1 MEIFIKKGFKS
12 ELISSIILIILGLL
26 LFFESVDTIITISY
40 IIGSLIIAMGT
51 LAFIN
56 YFTSGDSYKGLSIGY
71 GLICVIL
78 GVLIITNPV
87 AIASIIPV
95 IIGIGIIINSAIKLQ
110 YSLEL
115 KKVSSNMWKTTLIVS
130 LISTICG
137 VVILFNPFQGAVVI
151 TKIIGIFLII
161 YALMDV
167 ACAYKIKKDIKNG
180 NAQID
185 ISVYEAK
192 VVKEKKNNKKN
203 K

>member
-1 MEIFIKKGFKS
+1 MEIFIKKKYKS
-12 ELISSIILIILGLL
+12 ELISSIILIVLGLL
-26 LFFESVDTIITISY
+26 LVFESVDTIITISY

-56 YFTSGDSYKGLSIGY
+56 YFTSSDSYNRLSIAY
-71 GLICVIL
+71 GLVCIIL
-78 GVLIITNPV
+78 GILIITNPV

-115 KKVSSNMWKTTLIVS
+115 KKISNKMWKTTMIVS

-137 VVILFNPFQGAVVI
+137 VIILFNPFQGAVII
-151 TKIIGIFLII
+151 TKIIGIFLIL
-161 YALMDV
+161 YALIDGI
-167 ACAYKIKKDIKNG
+167 CAYKLKRDIKNV

-185 ISVYEAK
+185 VSIYDAK
-192 VVKEKKNNKKN
+192 VVKEKKNKK